1 MATLLALAFTFFK
14 KDAIAC
20 ELIGL
25 THFTQ
30 GSGDL
35 YFDQSIDDATLS
47 TLRESIVAAEARI
60 SRVYGAPIANPRI
73 IATAESHYAQFGF
86 NPTGRQSSGFFR
98 ECVFLGPKGLN
109 TDVIAH
115 ELAHAEVRYRTD
127 LFVELTELPAWFI
140 EGTGIMV
147 DYRTPFLP
155 ENIKV
160 DSTDVEKVKSVFYF
174 RDFANTNVG
183 YYQAS
188 RLAVEPLNTQSLY
201 DGLERLN
208 QGESFEQVFAL

>member
-47 TLRESIVAAEARI
+47 ALRESIVAAEARI

-73 IATAESHYAQFGF
+73 IATAIISHPG
-86 NPTGRQSSGFFR
+86 
-98 ECVFLGPKGLN
+98 
-109 TDVIAH
+109 
-115 ELAHAEVRYRTD
+115 
-127 LFVELTELPAWFI
+127 
-140 EGTGIMV
+140 
-147 DYRTPFLP
+147 
-155 ENIKV
+155 
-160 DSTDVEKVKSVFYF
+160 
-174 RDFANTNVG
+174 
-183 YYQAS
+183 S
-188 RLAVEPLNTQSLY
+188 RWH
-201 DGLERLN
+201 R
-208 QGESFEQVFAL
+208 